1 MSKLSLIALVL
12 CTFSLSASAQLDLPD
27 RGGKPRSVPKRPS
40 AGGGDIAPHLICTV
54 CGTRNYTAARNRPA
68 TETDMYYAV
77 CTYCAEDRQHR
88 ESSRTSSGDVD
99 LPDRG
104 SVKPAQPAAAPSLS
118 TQPLVLGAL
127 SRQARFIL
135 EEVGKNN
142 EVGESLLAQAER
154 GLLALGEDGIFA
166 ARIALLDERPSL
178 IKLGAAVLLSTL
190 SGDEIE
196 RVALRLRDPLPGRI
210 APGILEALVKSDPVH
225 ASPALLCDLLD
236 HKQGAV
242 RQAASR
248 YLERLVSPELLS
260 LLGLTLESKRI
271 STRVH
276 AIDLIARIDGP
287 ASLELLL
294 EHLDDSSPTV
304 CERVLDA
311 LVQREDDRLDVELL
325 KLAFGERWILRSSA
339 YALLAV
345 IDREDRGQR
354 AILDER
360 HASSLLVGIEA
371 RDPLVSGA
379 CAAALAGV
387 GFRSA
392 PTESNAWLDSVVPT
406 HLVAAVSGAHF
417 HPDYA
422 SLQPRA
428 LRRLEL
434 ITGERIS
441 AKETRWVEWWIGERG
456 SFHALR
462 ALFPVTPEELS
473 RFVLHYRSPQGAVV
487 LCGLDEVKPQ
497 GAEERVILGAR
508 ELEALV
514 ESLREW
520 GAFSAELLP
529 GIRGSRSSSEREL
542 TLQVGERTKTFVF
555 GGDAQAP
562 WFSSF
567 EELLATHIDRCR
579 WQRFVSLP
587 ELVRGPWHA
596 ELLWWE
602 SDQDE
607 LARAL
612 RMKRLVLNH
621 LQDVPAY
628 QRSSGFKELERV
640 FDVEGAG
647 IITDL
652 EPILGF
658 LLEEAL
664 YSGRSELLVELA
676 RGLVQGEDE
685 AAEMAR
691 GRLLSVLVG
700 HFEETAAIS
709 AAELLHDFSPEHLLR
724 LGSDERPLVRSLL
737 AAHFSSSELPEERAL
752 LLAYL
757 EDEDPR
763 VEAAAIASLGHI
775 RLEGART
782 ELLLRARFAEGMVR
796 QAALEACGRL
806 GGEGTQGVLVAGLAE
821 REQSYQLSSLR
832 GLAHLGDPE
841 QISFFISYLQRGEG
855 SPHYE
860 IAFAALEDF
869 GPAAYSALLR
879 VAKSRLHK
887 ARRASALFLAREGM
901 GQVTSALISIFS
913 EGDDAEVAYELA
925 VLTCFDLRSAER
937 PAAEYE
943 AWFRAEGHLDPWHW
957 FHAAT
962 ARRELECPPRE
973 EFEGGGTR
981 KVALF
986 LLDVMVKSD
995 LILAERGR
1003 RDLGT
1008 LLGVE
1013 LLSAPSRSENRSLW
1027 LEALHEAVDRVFPAP
1042 GGRE

>member
-1 MSKLSLIALVL
+1 MSKLSLTALVL

-27 RGGKPRSVPKRPS
+27 RGGKPRPVTKRPS
-40 AGGGDIAPHLICTV
+40 NGGGDIAPHLICTV
-54 CGTRNYTAARNRPA
+54 CGTRNYTATRNRPA
-68 TETDMYYAV
+68 TERDIYFAV
-77 CTYCAEDRQHR
+77 CSYCAEDRRHR
-88 ESSRTSSGDVD
+88 ESSRTSSGDID

-104 SVKPAQPAAAPSLS
+104 SVKPAQPAPAPSLPA
-118 TQPLVLGAL
+118 QPLVSGRLSPQAL
-127 SRQARFIL
+127 FIL
-135 EEVGKNN
+135 KEVGKNN
-142 EVGESLLAQAER
+142 EIGESLLAQAER
-154 GLLALGEDGIFA
+154 GLVALGEDGIFA

-178 IKLGAAVLLSTL
+178 IKLGAGVLLSTR

-210 APGILEALVKSDPVH
+210 GSGLLDALVERDPVH

-242 RQAASR
+242 RKAASR
-248 YLERLVSPELLS
+248 HLEGLLSPELLS
-260 LLGLTLESKRI
+260 LLRAAMESKRI

-276 AIDLIARIDGP
+276 AIGLIASIDDP

-304 CERVLDA
+304 CVRVLDA
-311 LVQREDDRLDVELL
+311 LVKRKDESLDVELL

-345 IDREDRGQR
+345 IDREDQGQR

-360 HASSLLVGIEA
+360 HASSLLVGIDA

-392 PTESNAWLDSVVPT
+392 ATSSNAWLDELVPT
-406 HLVAAVSGAHF
+406 HLVAAVSGVYF

-434 ITGERIS
+434 LTGERN
-441 AKETRWVEWWIGERG
+441 ETNRVRWADWWIAERG
-456 SFHALR
+456 SFR
-462 ALFPVTPEELS
+462 AHRAIFSIAPEELS
-473 RFVLHYRSPQGAVV
+473 HFVLHYRSPEGAVAF
-487 LCGLDEVKPQ
+487 CGLDESKQQ
-497 GAEERVILGAR
+497 GAEERVIMGAR

-520 GAFSAELLP
+520 GVLSAELLP
-529 GIRGSRSSSEREL
+529 GVRGSRSSLEREL
-542 TLQVGERTKTFVF
+542 TLQLGDHKKSFVF
-555 GGDAQAP
+555 GEGAHAP
-562 WFSSF
+562 WFSSL
-567 EELLATHIDRCR
+567 EELFATYRDRHR
-579 WQRFVSLP
+579 WQRFVPLSDQ
-587 ELVRGPWHA
+587 VRGSWQA

-621 LQDVPAY
+621 LQGVPTY
-628 QRSSGFKELERV
+628 LRSSGFKELERAL
-640 FDVEGAG
+640 DVEGAG
-647 IITDL
+647 MITDL
-652 EPILGF
+652 EPILG
-658 LLEEAL
+658 LLQEEAL
-664 YSGRSELLVELA
+664 YSERSERLVGLA
-676 RGLVQGEDE
+676 RGLIHGEDE
-685 AAEMAR
+685 AAAVAR

-700 HFEETAAIS
+700 HFEESATIAAV
-709 AAELLHDFSPEHLLR
+709 ELLHDFNPDHLLR
-724 LGSDERPLVRSLL
+724 LGSDERPLVRSIL
-737 AAHFSSSELPEERAL
+737 AAHFSASELPEERAV
-752 LLAYL
+752 LLAFL
-757 EDEDPR
+757 EDDDPR
-763 VEAAAIASLGHI
+763 VEAAAVASLGHI

-782 ELLLRARFAEGMVR
+782 ELLLRARFAEGIVR

-806 GGEGTQGVLVAGLAE
+806 GGEGVQGALVVGLAE

-841 QISFFISYLQRGEG
+841 QISFFISYLQRGKG

-860 IAFAALEDF
+860 IAFAALEGF

-879 VAKSRLHK
+879 VAEARLHK

-901 GQVTSALISIFS
+901 GQVASALISILS
-913 EGDDAEVAYELA
+913 EGADAEVAYELA

-943 AWFRAEGHLDPWHW
+943 IWLRTEGHMDPWRW

-981 KVALF
+981 KAALF

-995 LILAERGR
+995 LILAERSR
-1003 RDLGT
+1003 RELGT
-1008 LLGVE
+1008 LIGVE
-1013 LLSAPSRSENRSLW
+1013 LPAAPSGGENRPLW